1 MFPGQF
7 PMKDDKK
14 MTEQKDKHF
23 FIIILATLKFDDNAL
38 ENLFVFHRG
47 SDLKYTLFIRKSILT

>member
-1 MFPGQF
+1 
-7 PMKDDKK
+7 MKDDKK

-23 FIIILATLKFDDNAL
+23 FIIILATLKLDDNAL

-47 SDLKYTLFIRKSILT
+47 SDLKYTLFIRESILP